1 MIAALPQV
9 HPSLV
14 VNMDQTG
21 VHLVSASSWTYEM
34 VGSSDVAVVGAEDK
48 RQITVCVAAS
58 LRGDLLPLQCIFQG
72 KTARSLPAATP
83 ASIAA
88 RVDITHSDNHWSTQ
102 QTMQRWI
109 THVLLPHAERMTTLY
124 ELVANALMVL
134 QLDAWAVH
142 KSAEFRGWLQLE
154 YPHIHLVYVPANCTS
169 KLQLADVALQR
180 PFKSHVTHSF
190 NEWAAAKIADQIRGD
205 EITGIAAQLGMA
217 TLKPLV
223 LQWCV
228 DSWKGLRERK
238 QLILDGWE
246 SCCLKLFDINSEK
259 RRREAVELIALKQLD
274 LDVLPEESEPG
285 SCEEPTSDDD
295 ELDITKPRQFG
306 GRQSS
311 RDRTQTK
318 VFGYMLDSTRI
329 EIDKEPPADAAA
341 GASE

>member
-1 MIAALPQV
+1 
-9 HPSLV
+9 
-14 VNMDQTG
+14 MDQTG

-109 THVLLPHAERMTTLY
+109 THVLLPHAERMITLY
-124 ELVANALMVL
+124 ELDANAHMVL
-134 QLDAWAVH
+134 LLDAWAVH
-142 KSAEFRGWLQLE
+142 KSAEFRGWLQRE

-180 PFKSHVTHSF
+180 PFKSHISQCF

-205 EITGIAAQLGMA
+205 KITGIAAQFGMT

-238 QLILDGWE
+238 QLILGGWDA
-246 SCCLKLFDINSEK
+246 CCLKLFDINSEK
-259 RRREAVELIALKQLD
+259 RRREAAELVALNQLD
-274 LDVLPEESEPG
+274 LDVLPEGSEPD
-285 SCEEPTSDDD
+285 SCEEPTSEEPTSEDD

-306 GRQSS
+306 RQST

-318 VFGYMLDSTRI
+318 LFGYMLDSTRI
-329 EIDKEPPADAAA
+329 EIDQEPPAAAA
-341 GASE
+341 ASASK